1 MSIHVALSHITHY
14 KYDRPVK
21 LGPQVIRLRP
31 APHSRTRV
39 LSYSLKIEPA
49 QHFINWQQDPFANY
63 QARLVFPEPTR
74 EFKVTVDLVVEMAV
88 FNPFDFFLEPKAE
101 EFPFAYSAPQARELA
116 PYLVTQPAT
125 PLLTKYLAKIDRK
138 PKRTIDF
145 LVGVNQ
151 QLQSDIAYA
160 IRMEPGVQ
168 TPEETLELACGSCR
182 DTGWLLVQ
190 LFRHMGLAARFV
202 SGYLIQLKADVKSLD
217 GPSGAEVDFT
227 DLHAWC
233 EVFLPGAGWVG
244 LDPTSGLMAGEGH
257 IPLACTPEP
266 TSAAPIEGGMDKCEV
281 EFEHHMGV
289 QRIFESP
296 RVTKP
301 YTEAQWQAVLA
312 LGEAVDKDLVE
323 GDVRLT
329 MGGEPTFV
337 ATTDRDAPEWNIDAL
352 GPTKR
357 GYATELV
364 QKLRAEYGDGGFLH
378 FGQGKWY
385 PGEQLPRW
393 ALSIF
398 WRKDG
403 QPVWQNP
410 ALFTDERQPCV
421 YTSSDAERFMQT
433 LAEKLGVA
441 PDYITPGY
449 EDTWYYLWRE
459 RRLPINVD
467 PFDSRLEEPMERE
480 RLRRVFMQGL
490 DAVVGYVLPL
500 QTKGDLIKKHPTAT
514 PEAAGS
520 RWSTGPWFF
529 RDERMYLMPGD
540 SPMGYRLPLDS
551 VPWVSKT
558 DFPYMIEADPYA
570 PRDALP
576 SSSALAARY
585 NASAQ
590 AAEEAAAVVATAAA
604 TTPPEAVLSS
614 MAPAAPTPALA
625 TPATNN
631 SAKAFSQY
639 MARYLT
645 GAAARTEAS
654 RILQYR
660 PLSTAAVAALD
671 AAKTGPAFDAPEAAC
686 AAKDA
691 HPATAA
697 AAAAATATAT
707 VPAAAPA
714 ATAAAAAL
722 KAATPKAAA
731 QDATETPETSE
742 ASEAPAPQDNRAP
755 KAFESAAWLTRTAL
769 CVEVRNPARA
779 NGPDAKPVKP
789 KADPDTAA
797 NRSGKGET
805 GALYVFMPPQE
816 RLEDYLDLLAA
827 VEASAETLGLTIVLE
842 GYPPPRDPRLKMLQV
857 TPDPGVIEV
866 NIHPASNWGELVE
879 HTEFLYQIA
888 HETRLS
894 AEKFMTDG
902 RHTGTGGG
910 NHFVLGGATPSDSP
924 FLRKPEVLASLL
936 AYWHNHPSLSYLFS
950 GMFIGPTSQAP
961 RVDEARNDQLYEL
974 EIALREIAANRE
986 KYGADMPP
994 WLVDR
999 TLRNILVDVTGNT
1012 HRSEFSID
1020 KMYSP
1025 DSSTGRLGL
1034 LELRAFEMPPH
1045 ARMSV
1050 AQQLLLR
1057 ALVAR
1062 FWKTPYS
1069 CRLTRW
1075 GTELHDRFLLP
1086 SLIHADFADV
1096 LTELQE
1102 AGYAFDMAWFEP
1114 HFEFR
1119 FPQIGQV
1126 KAKTIELTL
1135 RSALEP
1141 WHVMGEEGSAAG
1153 TVRYVDSSLER
1164 IEVHVTGLNDNR
1176 YVVTVNGQALPLQ
1189 PTGCV
1194 GEFVAGVRYKA
1205 WNPPS
1210 ALHPSIGVHAPLT
1223 FDIVDTWMERSL
1235 GGCQYHVAHPG
1246 GLSYD
1251 TLPVN
1256 SYEAESRRLNRFFR
1270 MGHTPGKMQVKAAQP
1285 SREFPFTLDLR

>member
-14 KYDRPVK
+14 KYDRLVK

-39 LSYSLKIEPA
+39 LSYSLNIEPA
-49 QHFINWQQDPFANY
+49 KHFINWQQDPFANY

-88 FNPFDFFLEPKAE
+88 FNPFDFFLEPSAE
-101 EFPFAYSAPQARELA
+101 EFPFTYSAPQARELA

-125 PLLTKYLAKIDRK
+125 PLLKRYLEQTDRT

-145 LVGVNQ
+145 LVGLNQ
-151 QLQSDIAYA
+151 RLQSDIKYS

-168 TPEETLELACGSCR
+168 TPEETLQLACGSCR

-190 LFRHMGLAARFV
+190 LLRHMGLAARFV
-202 SGYLIQLKADVKSLD
+202 SGYLIQLKADVKSID
-217 GPSGAEVDFT
+217 GPSGAEADFT

-266 TSAAPIEGGMDKCEV
+266 SSAAPVEGGVDKSEV
-281 EFEHHMGV
+281 TFEHHMAV
-289 QRIFESP
+289 QRIYESP

-312 LGEAVDKDLVE
+312 LGEAVDKDLMA

-337 ATTDRDAPEWNIDAL
+337 ATTDRDAAEWNIDAL

-364 QKLRAEYGDGGFLH
+364 QKLRAEYGEGGFLH

-403 QPVWQNP
+403 QPIWQNP
-410 ALFTDERQPCV
+410 ALFADERKPCS
-421 YTSSDAERFMQT
+421 YTSADAQRFIQT
-433 LAEKLGVA
+433 LSSKLGLA
-441 PDYITPGY
+441 TDYITPGY

-459 RRLPINVD
+459 RRLPVNVD
-467 PFDSRLEEPMERE
+467 PFDSRLDDAMERE

-500 QTKGDLIKKHPTAT
+500 QTREAQARQHP
-514 PEAAGS
+514 AASPALAGPK
-520 RWSTGPWFF
+520 WTTGPWFF
-529 RDERMYLMPGD
+529 REERMYLMPGD

-558 DFPYMIEADPYA
+558 DYPYMIEADPFA
-570 PRDALP
+570 PRQDLP
-576 SSSALAARY
+576 PASALAARY
-585 NASAQ
+585 NA
-590 AAEEAAAVVATAAA
+590 AAAV
-604 TTPPEAVLSS
+604 SRG
-614 MAPAAPTPALA
+614 A
-625 TPATNN
+625 TPAAASRAAAASTAG
-631 SAKAFSQY
+631 SASSLAQY
-639 MARYLT
+639 MARFMT
-645 GAAARTEAS
+645 GNAALTEAG
-654 RILQYR
+654 RILQLR
-660 PLSTAAVAALD
+660 PAGHGNAAPPV
-671 AAKTGPAFDAPEAAC
+671 
-686 AAKDA
+686 
-691 HPATAA
+691 PAT
-697 AAAAATATAT
+697 TAPSPNDSRT
-707 VPAAAPA
+707 
-714 ATAAAAAL
+714 
-722 KAATPKAAA
+722 
-731 QDATETPETSE
+731 
-742 ASEAPAPQDNRAP
+742 P

-769 CVEVRNPARA
+769 CVEVRDPARA
-779 NGPDAKPVKP
+779 NGPKDKP
-789 KADPDTAA
+789 KADPDSKA
-797 NRSGKGET
+797 NATGRGET
-805 GALYVFMPPQE
+805 GALYVFMPPLE

-827 VEASAETLGLTIVLE
+827 VEGTAQALGVSIVLE

-866 NIHPASNWGELVE
+866 NIHPAYNWGELVA
-879 HTEFLYQIA
+879 HTEFLYKIA

-910 NHFVLGGATPSDSP
+910 NHFVLGGATPADSP
-924 FLRKPEVLASLL
+924 FLRKPEVLGSLI

-974 EIALREIAANRE
+974 EIALREIAGNRE
-986 KYGADMPP
+986 KYGQDMPP
-994 WLVDR
+994 WIVDR

-1012 HRSEFSID
+1012 HRSEFCID

-1025 DSSTGRLGL
+1025 DSATGRLGL

-1045 ARMSV
+1045 SRMSI

-1062 FWKTPYS
+1062 FWNKPYQG
-1069 CRLTRW
+1069 RMTRW

-1086 SLIHADFADV
+1086 SFVRMDFADV
-1096 LTELQE
+1096 LTELRE

-1119 FPQIGQV
+1119 FPLIGQV
-1126 KAKTIELTL
+1126 NASSIELTL

-1141 WHVMGEEGSAAG
+1141 WHVMGEEGSAGG

-1164 IEVHVTGLNDNR
+1164 VEIHVTGLNDNR
-1176 YVVTVNGQALPLQ
+1176 YVVTVNGRALPLQ
-1189 PTGCV
+1189 STGWV
-1194 GEFVAGVRYKA
+1194 GEYVAGVRYKA

-1270 MGHTPGKMQVKAAQP
+1270 MGHTPGKMQISPAQP